1 VIATFGAGTDVALGV
16 VVVVLLVVSGAL
28 ALAETGLVRMSRV
41 KARSLAADK
50 HRGAPALIE
59 LVERPERFLNPLLLL
74 ILICQLVSATLI
86 GLLADQWL
94 GSWGVVAATA
104 FEVVVIFVFFEAVPK
119 NWAVHHPERAA
130 LLSAPVIRWIIAFP
144 PIRAMAGL
152 LIGLADLVLGRRG
165 EASHVALITES
176 EILAMAEV
184 AEGEDVIAP
193 EERAFIHSVI
203 EFGDTVV
210 REVMVPRPD
219 MRALES
225 RTTVSAGLV
234 AALEAGHSRL
244 PVYAGSIDDA
254 VGIVYMKDLI
264 RLEREGRGAEAI
276 ESHVRAVTFVPE
288 SKPVPD
294 LLRQMQEKKV
304 HQVIVVDEYGGTAG
318 LVTLEDVLEELV
330 GEIVDEFDVEEAT
343 VERIDADTF
352 EVSGRMPID
361 EVDDLV
367 GSEMP
372 KGSWDTIG
380 GLLLDEVGGV
390 PEEGESAEVDGFR
403 LTVLVM
409 DGRRVERVRV
419 ERIDP
424 SLGNGRNAQGDP

>member
-1 VIATFGAGTDVALGV
+1 MIAAFGATTDVALGIV
-16 VVVVLLVVSGAL
+16 VAVLLFGSGAL
-28 ALAETGLVRMSRV
+28 ALAETGLVRTSRV
-41 KARSLAADK
+41 KARSLEADK
-50 HRGAPALIE
+50 HRGAKALVE

-74 ILICQLVSATLI
+74 ILICQLISATLI

-94 GSWGVVAATA
+94 GAWGVVAATV

-130 LLSAPVIRWIIAFP
+130 LLSAPVVRWLIAFP
-144 PIRAMAGL
+144 PIRVLATV

-165 EASHVALITES
+165 EASHAALITES

-219 MRALES
+219 MKALE
-225 RTTVSAGLV
+225 TTDTVSDGLL
-234 AALEAGHSRL
+234 AALEAGFSRL
-244 PVYAGSIDDA
+244 PVYLDSIDDV

-264 RLEREGRGAEAI
+264 RLEREGRGHEAI
-276 ESHVRAVTFVPE
+276 EIHVRPVAFVPE
-288 SKPVPD
+288 TKPVPD

-330 GEIVDEFDVEEAT
+330 GEIVDEFDIEEAA
-343 VERIDADTF
+343 VETIDANTF
-352 EVSGRMPID
+352 EVPGRLPID
-361 EVDDLV
+361 EVDDLLDA
-367 GSEMP
+367 EMP

-390 PEEGESAEVDGFR
+390 PEEGESAEVAGFR
-403 LTVLVM
+403 LTAQVV
-409 DGRRVERVRV
+409 DGRRIERLRI
-419 ERIDP
+419 ERLDP
-424 SLGNGRNAQGDP
+424 LLAEGPEQGDGA

>member
-1 VIATFGAGTDVALGV
+1 MIAAFGATTDVALGV
-16 VVVVLLVVSGAL
+16 VVVILLVGSGAL
-28 ALAETGLVRMSRV
+28 ALAETGLVRTSRV
-41 KARSLAADK
+41 KARSLEADK
-50 HRGAPALIE
+50 LRGAKALVE

-74 ILICQLVSATLI
+74 ILVCQLVSATLI

-94 GSWGVVAATA
+94 GAWGVVAATV

-130 LLSAPVIRWIIAFP
+130 LLSAPVVRWLIAFP
-144 PIRAMAGL
+144 PIKALATV

-165 EASHVALITES
+165 EASHAALITES

-219 MRALES
+219 MRALE
-225 RTTVSAGLV
+225 TTDTVSDGLL
-234 AALEAGHSRL
+234 AALDAGYSRL
-244 PVYAGSIDDA
+244 PVYLDSIDDV

-264 RLEREGRGAEAI
+264 RLEREGRGDEAI
-276 ESHVRAVTFVPE
+276 ESHVRDVAFVPE
-288 SKPVPD
+288 TKPVPD

-330 GEIVDEFDVEEAT
+330 GEIVDEFDIEEAS
-343 VERIDADTF
+343 VETIDANTF

-367 GSEMP
+367 DAEMP

-390 PEEGESAEVDGFR
+390 PEEGESAEVAGFR
-403 LTVLVM
+403 LTAQVV
-409 DGRRVERVRV
+409 DGRRIERLRIERLEPLDDVRP
-419 ERIDP
+419 EQED
-424 SLGNGRNAQGDP
+424 GA